1 MHVLLSNY
9 SLHVLVGWGYCVPGP
24 VLKPVF
30 GPFFEIPERMVAVL
44 VSVVSCY
51 HSRPLLLRLSAA
63 IVALLEISGE
73 LFTLL

>member
-30 GPFFEIPERMVAVL
+30 GTFFEIPERMVAVL
-44 VSVVSCY
+44 VSVVSSAATI
-51 HSRPLLLRLSAA
+51 HSRGCLDCPERLQSYKAT
-63 IVALLEISGE
+63 IHC
-73 LFTLL
+73 